1 MPELKA
7 YFFERKMSMGKV
19 GIVTDSTA
27 YLPLE
32 FKEKYQIEV
41 VSLVVNYDDKSI
53 PEEGIFYKGL
63 DDFYNW
69 LRQASILPTTSQ
81 PATGDFFET
90 YQRLSERVDSI
101 VSIHIS
107 GGISGTV
114 GSAAAAA
121 RMLPDLDI
129 TVINS
134 GSTSIGLYMVVQAA
148 ALTAAAGL
156 GKDKVLENVRY
167 VVDNLQVVFI
177 PATLDYLKRGGRIG
191 GAAALL
197 GNLLQIK
204 PVLYFNPERDYIID
218 VYEKVRTKEKGIR
231 RMLSEM
237 KEAGPNLKTA
247 VAHVASAS
255 EGEDLLKR
263 VKEICPGSDPLFSGV
278 GPVIGSHIGP
288 GTVGVGWY
296 PLTPGLDKLVND

>member
-1 MPELKA
+1 
-7 YFFERKMSMGKV
+7 MGKV

-177 PATLDYLKRGGRIG
+177 PALWIT
-191 GAAALL
+191 
-197 GNLLQIK
+197 
-204 PVLYFNPERDYIID
+204 
-218 VYEKVRTKEKGIR
+218 
-231 RMLSEM
+231 
-237 KEAGPNLKTA
+237 
-247 VAHVASAS
+247 
-255 EGEDLLKR
+255 
-263 VKEICPGSDPLFSGV
+263 
-278 GPVIGSHIGP
+278 
-288 GTVGVGWY
+288 
-296 PLTPGLDKLVND
+296 

>member
-1 MPELKA
+1 MI
-7 YFFERKMSMGKV
+7 MGKV

-53 PEEGIFYKGL
+53 PEEGIFYEGL

-69 LRQASILPTTSQ
+69 LRQASVLPTTSQ
-81 PATGDFFET
+81 PSSGDFLEA
-90 YQRLSERVDSI
+90 YKRLSERVDSI

-121 RMLPDLDI
+121 QMLPDVDI
-129 TVINS
+129 TVVNS
-134 GSTSIGLYMVVQAA
+134 GTTSIGLYMIVQVA
-148 ALTAAAGL
+148 ALTAAAGF
-156 GKDKVLENVRY
+156 GKEKVLENVRY
-167 VVDNLQVVFI
+167 VIDNLQVIFV
-177 PATLDYLKRGGRIG
+177 PDTLEYLKRGGRIG

-204 PVLYFNPERDYIID
+204 PVLYFNRERDYIID

-237 KEAGPNLKTA
+237 KEAGPNIKTA
-247 VAHVASAS
+247 VAHVGSPS

-263 VKEICPGSDPLFSGV
+263 VKELLPGTDPLFSPV
-278 GPVIGSHIGP
+278 GPVIGAHIGP
-288 GTVGVGWY
+288 GTLGVGWY
-296 PLTPGLDKLVND
+296 PLTPDLDKLING

>member
-1 MPELKA
+1 
-7 YFFERKMSMGKV
+7 MGKV

-41 VSLVVNYDDKSI
+41 VSLVVNYDDKSV
-53 PEEGIFYKGL
+53 PEEGIFYQGL

-69 LRQASILPTTSQ
+69 LRQASVLPTTSQ
-81 PATGDFFET
+81 PSTGDFLEA
-90 YQRLSERVDSI
+90 YKRLSERVESI

-121 RMLPDLDI
+121 QMLPDLDI

-134 GSTSIGLYMVVQAA
+134 GTTSIGLYMVVQAA

-156 GKDKVLENVRY
+156 GKEKVLENVRY
-167 VVDNLQVVFI
+167 VVDNLQVLFV
-177 PATLDYLKRGGRIG
+177 PATLEYLKRGGRIG

-204 PVLYFNPERDYIID
+204 PVLYFNRERDYIID

-237 KEAGPNLKTA
+237 KEAGPYLKTA
-247 VAHVASAS
+247 AAHVDSVS

-263 VKEICPGSDPLFSGV
+263 VKESYPGTDPLFSGV

-288 GTVGVGWY
+288 GTVGVAWY
-296 PLTPGLDKLVND
+296 PLTPELDELINH

>member
-1 MPELKA
+1 
-7 YFFERKMSMGKV
+7 MGKV

-278 GPVIGSHIGP
+278 ALLSGTYRP
-288 GTVGVGWY
+288 GTVGVAGI
-296 PLTPGLDKLVND
+296 LLPGSR

>member
-1 MPELKA
+1 
-7 YFFERKMSMGKV
+7 MGKI

-27 YLPLE
+27 YLPFE

-53 PEEGIFYKGL
+53 PEEGIFYKKL

-69 LRQASILPTTSQ
+69 LYKASVLPTTSQ
-81 PATGDFFET
+81 PSTGDFIEI
-90 YQRLSERVDSI
+90 YQKLSKRVDSI
-101 VSIHIS
+101 ISIHIS

-114 GSAAAAA
+114 STAAAVAQ
-121 RMLPDLDI
+121 MLPDLDI

-134 GSTSIGLYMVVQAA
+134 GSTSIGLYMAVHAA
-148 ALTAAAGL
+148 ARTAAAGL
-156 GKDKVLENVRY
+156 GKEKVLENVRY

-177 PATLDYLKRGGRIG
+177 PATLEYLKRGGRIG

-204 PVLYFNPERDYIID
+204 PILYFNPERDYIID

-237 KEAGPNLKTA
+237 KEAWPYLKTA
-247 VAHVASAS
+247 VAHVASDS

-263 VKEICPGSDPLFSGV
+263 VKEICPDTDPLFSSV

-288 GTVGVGWY
+288 GTVGIAWY
-296 PLTPGLDKLVND
+296 PLTPELDKLVND

>member
-1 MPELKA
+1 
-7 YFFERKMSMGKV
+7 MGKV

-41 VSLVVNYDDKSI
+41 VSLVVNYDDKSV
-53 PEEGIFYKGL
+53 PEEGIFYQGL

-69 LRQASILPTTSQ
+69 LRQASVLPTTSQ
-81 PATGDFFET
+81 PSTGDFLEA
-90 YQRLSERVDSI
+90 YKRLSERVESI

-121 RMLPDLDI
+121 QMLPDLDI

-134 GSTSIGLYMVVQAA
+134 GTTSIGLYMVVQAA

-156 GKDKVLENVRY
+156 GKEKVLENVRY
-167 VVDNLQVVFI
+167 VVDNLQVLFV
-177 PATLDYLKRGGRIG
+177 PATLEYLKRGGRIG

-204 PVLYFNPERDYIID
+204 PVLYFNRERDYIID

-237 KEAGPNLKTA
+237 KEAWPYLKTA
-247 VAHVASAS
+247 AAHVT
-255 EGEDLLKR
+255 
-263 VKEICPGSDPLFSGV
+263 
-278 GPVIGSHIGP
+278 VIQRER
-288 GTVGVGWY
+288 TC
-296 PLTPGLDKLVND
+296 

>member
-1 MPELKA
+1 
-7 YFFERKMSMGKV
+7 MGKV

-53 PEEGIFYKGL
+53 PEEGIFYEGL

-69 LRQASILPTTSQ
+69 LRQASVLPTTSQ
-81 PATGDFFET
+81 PSSGDFLEA
-90 YQRLSERVDSI
+90 YKRLSERVDSI

-121 RMLPDLDI
+121 QMLPDVDI
-129 TVINS
+129 TVVNS
-134 GSTSIGLYMVVQAA
+134 GTTSIGLYMIVQVA
-148 ALTAAAGL
+148 ALTAAAGF
-156 GKDKVLENVRY
+156 GKEKVLENVRY
-167 VVDNLQVVFI
+167 VIDNLQVIFV
-177 PATLDYLKRGGRIG
+177 PDTLEYLKRGGRIG

-204 PVLYFNPERDYIID
+204 PVLYFNRERDYIID

-237 KEAGPNLKTA
+237 KEAGPNIKTA
-247 VAHVASAS
+247 VAHVGSPS

-263 VKEICPGSDPLFSGV
+263 VKELLPGTDPLFSPV
-278 GPVIGSHIGP
+278 GPVIGAHIGP
-288 GTVGVGWY
+288 GTLGVGWY
-296 PLTPGLDKLVND
+296 PLTPDLDKLING